1 MDTSR
6 QDSGNRDRMT
16 GTREGTLKVD
26 RCPIIVLHGGQI
38 TASYSYSIGSL
49 VSSTEDKQ

>member
-16 GTREGTLKVD
+16 GTREETLKVD
-26 RCPIIVLHGGQI
+26 RCSIVVLCEGQI
-38 TASYSYSIGSL
+38 TSKLQLQYWQFG
-49 VSSTEDKQ
+49 Q